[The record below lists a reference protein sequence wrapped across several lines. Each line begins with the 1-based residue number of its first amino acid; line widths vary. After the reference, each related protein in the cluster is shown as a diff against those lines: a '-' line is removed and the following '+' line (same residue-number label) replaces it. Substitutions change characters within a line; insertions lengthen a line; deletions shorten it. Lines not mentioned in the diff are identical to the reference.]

1 MSANYNISINKHSDF
16 KRTFEVKEDSVILDI
31 TNYTFEGSLRENY
44 TESTSVDFVTAITD
58 AGAGLFTI
66 SLTDTVTAGMDPGT
80 WVYDIRM
87 TNPAGEKTR
96 LFGGKAFV
104 KQGATR

>member
-31 TNYTFEGSLRENY
+31 TNYTFAGSLRENY

-80 WVYDIRM
+80 WVFDIVM
-87 TNPAGEKTR
+87 TDTAGEKTR
-96 LFGGKAFV
+96 LFGGRAFV

>member
-1 MSANYNISINKHSDF
+1 MSAEYNITINKHSDF
-16 KRTFEVKEDSVILDI
+16 KRTFQIKEDDVILDI
-31 TNYTFEGSLRENY
+31 TDYTFAGSLRENY

-66 SLTDTVTAGMDPGT
+66 SLTDVVTATMDPGT
-80 WVYDIRM
+80 WVYDVVM
-87 TNPAGEKTR
+87 TNTAGEKTR

-104 KQGATR
+104 RQGATR

>member
-1 MSANYNISINKHSDF
+1 MSAEYNITINKYSDF
-16 KRTFEVKEDSVILDI
+16 KRTFQLKEDDVILDI
-31 TNYTFEGSLRENY
+31 TDYTFDGSLRENY
-44 TESTSVDFVTAITD
+44 TELASVDFVTAITD

-66 SLTDTVTAGMDPGT
+66 SLTDTVTADMDPGT
-80 WVYDIRM
+80 WVYDVVM

-104 KQGATR
+104 QQGATR

>member
-1 MSANYNISINKHSDF
+1 MSSEYNITINKHSDF
-16 KRTFEVKEDSVILDI
+16 KRTFEIREDSVILDI
-31 TNYTFEGSLRENY
+31 TNYTFAGSLRENY

-66 SLTDTVTAGMDPGT
+66 SLTDTVTAGMDPGQ
-80 WVYDIRM
+80 WVWDLVM
-87 TNPAGEKTR
+87 TDTAGEKTR
-96 LFGGKAFV
+96 LMGGKAFV